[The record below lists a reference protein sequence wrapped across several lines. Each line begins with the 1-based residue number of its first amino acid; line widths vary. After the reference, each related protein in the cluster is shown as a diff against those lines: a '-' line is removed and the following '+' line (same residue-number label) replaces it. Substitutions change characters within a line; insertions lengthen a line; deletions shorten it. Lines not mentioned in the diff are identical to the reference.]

1 MIFSRFFKRLN
12 CYWFRNKSIM
22 KNPSPV
28 IPEPNQTSYAPP
40 KARFWGYEYIPAER
54 QLLHSFL
61 SNKLVLG
68 ALAVL
73 ICLIL
78 CAVFADW
85 VAPVDPLEQIL
96 RARLKPPIWNE
107 RGLSPYY
114 LGTDRLGRDVL
125 SNIIFGLRVSLLVGF
140 FAVGISMVLG
150 LTLGLIA
157 GYSRGFWESFIM
169 RAVDVQLSLPL
180 IMVALCFMVIFGQGL
195 EKMIIVL
202 AITGWAEYAR
212 TVRGTVLSIREKE
225 YVEAAYALGFGPWT
239 IMTKY
244 LLINAITPVLVLSA
258 VQVPRV
264 IILEATLS
272 FLGLG
277 VPVTT
282 PSIGLAI
289 ARGYQVLF
297 SGSWWASIFPGL
309 ALMLLVACINVVAD
323 WLRDALE
330 PRSREQV

>member
-1 MIFSRFFKRLN
+1 MKPFS
-12 CYWFRNKSIM
+12 
-22 KNPSPV
+22 PA
-28 IPEPNQTSYAPP
+28 IPESTQTPYAPP
-40 KARFWGYEYIPAER
+40 KARFWGYEYVPAER

-68 ALAVL
+68 ALAIL
-73 ICLIL
+73 ICLVL
-78 CAVFADW
+78 CAVFAGW

-96 RARLKPPIWNE
+96 SARLRPPIWNE

-140 FAVGISMVLG
+140 FAVGISMVVG
-150 LTLGLIA
+150 LTLGLMA

-225 YVEAAYALGFGPWT
+225 YVEAAHALGFGPWT

-244 LLINAITPVLVLSA
+244 LLINSITPVLVLSA

-272 FLGLG
+272 FLGVG

-330 PRSREQV
+330 PRSRDQV

>member
-1 MIFSRFFKRLN
+1 MTAGMN
-12 CYWFRNKSIM
+12 
-22 KNPSPV
+22 NPSPA
-28 IPEPNQTSYAPP
+28 ISESNPPRYAPP

-68 ALAVL
+68 AVALL
-73 ICLIL
+73 ISLVL

-85 VAPVDPLEQIL
+85 IAPADPLEQIL
-96 RARLKPPIWNE
+96 KARLKPPIWDE
-107 RGLSPYY
+107 RGMSPYY

-140 FAVGISMVLG
+140 FAVGISMVIG

-195 EKMIIVL
+195 EKMIVVL

-225 YVEAAYALGFGPWT
+225 YVEAAHALGFGPVT

-309 ALMLLVACINVVAD
+309 ALMLLVACINIVAD

>member
-1 MIFSRFFKRLN
+1 VALGM
-12 CYWFRNKSIM
+12 
-22 KNPSPV
+22 
-28 IPEPNQTSYAPP
+28 
-40 KARFWGYEYIPAER
+40 
-54 QLLHSFL
+54 
-61 SNKLVLG
+61 LVL
-68 ALAVL
+68 LV
-73 ICLIL
+73 I

-85 VAPVDPLEQIL
+85 IAPVDPLEQAL
-96 RARLKPPIWNE
+96 RARLSPPIWEE
-107 RGLSPYY
+107 RGMSPYY

-125 SNIIFGLRVSLLVGF
+125 SNIIFGLRVSLLIGF
-140 FAVGISMVLG
+140 IAVGISMVIGLFLG
-150 LTLGLIA
+150 LTA

-180 IMVALCFMVIFGQGL
+180 IMVALCFMVLFGQGL
-195 EKMIIVL
+195 WKMIVVL

-225 YVEAAYALGFGPWT
+225 YVESAYALGFGAWT

-244 LLINAITPVLVLSA
+244 LLINAITPVLILCA

-264 IILEATLS
+264 IMLEATLS
-272 FLGLG
+272 FLGVG

-309 ALMLLVACINVVAD
+309 ALMLLVACINIVAD

>member
-1 MIFSRFFKRLN
+1 M
-12 CYWFRNKSIM
+12 KSETTPITA
-22 KNPSPV
+22 PGPLPEEPYSP
-28 IPEPNQTSYAPP
+28 PRAQ
-40 KARFWGYEYIPAER
+40 FWGYEYIPAER

-61 SNKLVLG
+61 SNRLVLV
-68 ALAVL
+68 ALGVL
-73 ICLIL
+73 AFLL
-78 CAVFADW
+78 VCAVFAPW
-85 VAPVDPLEQIL
+85 IAPVDPLEQVL
-96 RARLKPPIWNE
+96 QARLRPPIWDA

-125 SNIIFGLRVSLLVGF
+125 SNIIFGLRVSLLIGF
-140 FAVGISMVLG
+140 VSVGISMMIG
-150 LTLGLIA
+150 LTLGLTA
-157 GYSRGFWESFIM
+157 GYKRGFWETFIM

-180 IMVALCFMVIFGQGL
+180 IMVALCFMVMFGQGL
-195 EKMIIVL
+195 WKMIVVL

-225 YVEAAYALGFGPWT
+225 YVESAYALGFGAWT
-239 IMTKY
+239 IMVKY
-244 LLINAITPVLVLSA
+244 LLINAISPVLILCA

-272 FLGLG
+272 FLGVG

-309 ALMLLVACINVVAD
+309 ALMLLVACINIVAD

>member
-1 MIFSRFFKRLN
+1 MSVLPRTITA
-12 CYWFRNKSIM
+12 SIP
-22 KNPSPV
+22 KGPYS
-28 IPEPNQTSYAPP
+28 PP
-40 KARFWGYEYIPAER
+40 KASFFGFEYIPAER
-54 QLLHSFL
+54 QLLHSFV
-61 SNKLVLG
+61 SNKLVLI
-68 ALAVL
+68 ALAML
-73 ICLIL
+73 MGL
-78 CAVFADW
+78 VFLAIFAPW
-85 VAPVDPLEQIL
+85 FAPVDPLEQTL
-96 RARLKPPIWNE
+96 RARLKPPIWDK
-107 RGLSPYY
+107 RGMNPFY
-114 LGTDRLGRDVL
+114 LGTDRLGRDIL
-125 SNIIFGLRVSLLVGF
+125 SNIIFGLRISLLVGF
-140 FAVGISMVLG
+140 FSVGISMLIGIVLG
-150 LTLGLIA
+150 LTA
-157 GYSRGFWESFIM
+157 GYARGFWESFIM

-195 EKMIIVL
+195 WKMIVVL

-225 YVEAAYALGFGPWT
+225 YVEAAQALGFGPWT
-239 IMTKY
+239 IMLKY

-258 VQVPRV
+258 VQIPRV
-264 IILEATLS
+264 IMLEATLS

-277 VPVTT
+277 VPVNT

-309 ALMLLVACINVVAD
+309 ALMLLVACINILAD

>member
-1 MIFSRFFKRLN
+1 MKPFS
-12 CYWFRNKSIM
+12 
-22 KNPSPV
+22 PA
-28 IPEPNQTSYAPP
+28 IPESTQTPYAPP
-40 KARFWGYEYIPAER
+40 KARFWGYEYVPAER

-61 SNKLVLG
+61 SNKLVLS
-68 ALAVL
+68 ALAIL
-73 ICLIL
+73 ICLVL
-78 CAVFADW
+78 CAVFAGW

-96 RARLKPPIWNE
+96 SARLRPPIWNE

-140 FAVGISMVLG
+140 FAVGISMVVG
-150 LTLGLIA
+150 LTLGLMA

-225 YVEAAYALGFGPWT
+225 DVEAAHALGFGPWT

-244 LLINAITPVLVLSA
+244 LLINSITPVLVLSA

-272 FLGLG
+272 FLGVG

-330 PRSREQV
+330 PRSRDQV

>member
-1 MIFSRFFKRLN
+1 MSPPSASIPLSTRLSEEP
-12 CYWFRNKSIM
+12 Y
-22 KNPSPV
+22 SP
-28 IPEPNQTSYAPP
+28 PRE
-40 KARFWGYEYIPAER
+40 RFWGFEYTPAER

-61 SNKLVLG
+61 SNRLVLG
-68 ALAVL
+68 ALGLLLLLVFM
-73 ICLIL
+73 
-78 CAVFADW
+78 AVFAAW
-85 VAPVDPLEQIL
+85 VAPVDPLEQTL
-96 RARLKPPIWNE
+96 KARLTPPIWNE
-107 RGLSPYY
+107 RGVSPYY

-125 SNIIFGLRVSLLVGF
+125 SNIIYGLRISLLVGF
-140 FAVGISMVLG
+140 FAVGISMLLG
-150 LTLGLIA
+150 LTLGLTA
-157 GYSRGFWESFIM
+157 GYKRGFWETFIM

-195 EKMIIVL
+195 WKMIVVL

-239 IMTKY
+239 IMVKY

-309 ALMLLVACINVVAD
+309 ALMLLVACINIVAD

>member
-1 MIFSRFFKRLN
+1 MAFLERQTAAT
-12 CYWFRNKSIM
+12 
-22 KNPSPV
+22 
-28 IPEPNQTSYAPP
+28 PEPCYTPP
-40 KARFWGYEYIPAER
+40 KARFWGIEYVPAER

-61 SNKLVLG
+61 SSKLVMG
-68 ALAVL
+68 ALALLVFL
-73 ICLIL
+73 I
-78 CAVFADW
+78 AVAIFAHW
-85 VAPVDPLEQIL
+85 VAPVDPLEQVL
-96 RARLKPPIWNE
+96 SARLRPPIWQE
-107 RGLSPYY
+107 RGMSPYY

-125 SNIIFGLRVSLLVGF
+125 SNIIFGLRISLLVGLF
-140 FAVGISMVLG
+140 SVGISLVVG
-150 LTLGLIA
+150 LTLGLLA
-157 GYSRGFWESFIM
+157 GYSRGFWETLIM

-195 EKMIIVL
+195 WKMIIVL

-225 YVEAAYALGFGPWT
+225 YVEAAHALGFGPWT
-239 IMTKY
+239 IMVKY

-282 PSIGLAI
+282 PSIGMAI

-309 ALMLLVACINVVAD
+309 ALMLLVAGINIVAD

-330 PRSREQV
+330 PRSRERI

>member
-1 MIFSRFFKRLN
+1 MSAHTASRAIPR
-12 CYWFRNKSIM
+12 I
-22 KNPSPV
+22 PS
-28 IPEPNQTSYAPP
+28 EAPYSP
-40 KARFWGYEYIPAER
+40 PRARFWGFEYVPAER

-68 ALAVL
+68 ALGVL
-73 ICLIL
+73 LFL
-78 CAVFADW
+78 LACAIFAYW
-85 VAPVDPLEQIL
+85 VAPVDPLEQTL
-96 RARLKPPIWNE
+96 QARLKPPVWDE
-107 RGLSPYY
+107 RGVSPYY

-125 SNIIFGLRVSLLVGF
+125 SNIIYGLRISLLVGF
-140 FAVGISMVLG
+140 ISVGISLMMG
-150 LTLGLIA
+150 LTLGLTA
-157 GYSRGFWESFIM
+157 GYKRGFWETIIM

-180 IMVALCFMVIFGQGL
+180 IMIALCFMVIFGQGL
-195 EKMIIVL
+195 GNMITVL

-225 YVEAAYALGFGPWT
+225 YVESAHALGFGPWT
-239 IMTKY
+239 IMVKY
-244 LLINAITPVLVLSA
+244 LLINAITPVLILSS

-264 IILEATLS
+264 IMLEATLS

-309 ALMLLVACINVVAD
+309 ALMLLVACINIVAD

>member
-1 MIFSRFFKRLN
+1 M
-12 CYWFRNKSIM
+12 SIDSASA
-22 KNPSPV
+22 NAASHLAESYYSP
-28 IPEPNQTSYAPP
+28 PR
-40 KARFWGYEYIPAER
+40 ARFWGFEYIPAER

-61 SNKLVLG
+61 SNRLVLG
-68 ALAVL
+68 ALA
-73 ICLIL
+73 IL
-78 CAVFADW
+78 VILVFIAIFAHW
-85 VAPVDPLEQIL
+85 VAPVDPLEQTL
-96 RARLKPPIWNE
+96 KARLTPPIWNE
-107 RGLSPYY
+107 RGTSPYY

-125 SNIIFGLRVSLLVGF
+125 SNIIYGLRISLLVGF
-140 FAVGISMVLG
+140 FAVGISLVIG
-150 LTLGLIA
+150 LTLGLTA
-157 GYSRGFWESFIM
+157 GYRRGFWETFIM

-195 EKMIIVL
+195 WKMIVVL
-202 AITGWAEYAR
+202 AIAGWAEYAR

-225 YVEAAYALGFGPWT
+225 YVESAHALGFGPWT
-239 IMTKY
+239 IMVKY
-244 LLINAITPVLVLSA
+244 LLINSITPVLVLSA

-309 ALMLLVACINVVAD
+309 ALMLLVACINIVAD
-323 WLRDALE
+323 WVRDALE

>member
-1 MIFSRFFKRLN
+1 MSAETAPRTMNHLTE
-12 CYWFRNKSIM
+12 
-22 KNPSPV
+22 V
-28 IPEPNQTSYAPP
+28 SYAPP
-40 KARFWGYEYIPAER
+40 KARFWGFEYIPAER

-68 ALAVL
+68 ALGMLFFLLA
-73 ICLIL
+73 
-78 CAVFADW
+78 CAIFAYW
-85 VAPVDPLEQIL
+85 VAPVDPLEQTL
-96 RARLKPPIWNE
+96 RARLKPPIWDE
-107 RGLSPYY
+107 RGMSPYY

-125 SNIIFGLRVSLLVGF
+125 SNIIYGLRISLLVGF
-140 FAVGISMVLG
+140 ISVGISLVMG
-150 LTLGLIA
+150 LTLGLTA
-157 GYSRGFWESFIM
+157 GYKRGFWETIIM

-180 IMVALCFMVIFGQGL
+180 IMIALCFMVIFGQGL
-195 EKMIIVL
+195 GKMIIVL

-225 YVEAAYALGFGPWT
+225 YVESAHALGFGPWT
-239 IMTKY
+239 IMVKY
-244 LLINAITPVLVLSA
+244 LLINAITPVLILSS

-264 IILEATLS
+264 IMLEATLS

-309 ALMLLVACINVVAD
+309 ALMLLVACINIFAD

>member
-1 MIFSRFFKRLN
+1 MSAETAPRTMNHLT
-12 CYWFRNKSIM
+12 
-22 KNPSPV
+22 
-28 IPEPNQTSYAPP
+28 EASYAPP
-40 KARFWGYEYIPAER
+40 KARFWGFEYIPAER
-54 QLLHSFL
+54 QLLNSFL

-68 ALAVL
+68 ALGMLFFLLA
-73 ICLIL
+73 
-78 CAVFADW
+78 CAIFAYW
-85 VAPVDPLEQIL
+85 VAPVDPLEQTL
-96 RARLKPPIWNE
+96 RARLKPPIWDE
-107 RGLSPYY
+107 RGMSPYY

-125 SNIIFGLRVSLLVGF
+125 SNIIYGLRISLVVGF
-140 FAVGISMVLG
+140 ISVGISLVMG
-150 LTLGLIA
+150 LTLGLTA
-157 GYSRGFWESFIM
+157 GYKRGFWETIIM

-180 IMVALCFMVIFGQGL
+180 IMIALCFMVIFGQGL
-195 EKMIIVL
+195 GKMIIVL

-225 YVEAAYALGFGPWT
+225 YVESAHALGFGPWT
-239 IMTKY
+239 IMIKY
-244 LLINAITPVLVLSA
+244 LLLNAITPVLILSS

-264 IILEATLS
+264 IMLEATLS

-309 ALMLLVACINVVAD
+309 ALMLLVACINIFAD

>member
-1 MIFSRFFKRLN
+1 
-12 CYWFRNKSIM
+12 M
-22 KNPSPV
+22 KPQPADRPV
-28 IPEPNQTSYAPP
+28 APP
-40 KARFWGYEYIPAER
+40 EISAVPCAPPRVRYLGLEYIPAER
-54 QLLHSFL
+54 QLLHSFF
-61 SNKLVLG
+61 SSKLVQT
-68 ALAVL
+68 ALM
-73 ICLIL
+73 IL
-78 CAVFADW
+78 LLLLACAILAYW
-85 VAPVDPLEQIL
+85 IAPVNPLEQTL
-96 RARLKPPIWNE
+96 RARLRPPIWQE
-107 RGLSPYY
+107 GGLSPYY

-125 SNIIFGLRVSLLVGF
+125 SNIIYGLRISLLVGF
-140 FAVGISMVLG
+140 GSVGISLLIG
-150 LTLGLIA
+150 LTLGLTA
-157 GYSRGFWESFIM
+157 GYKRGFWETFIM

-195 EKMIIVL
+195 GKMIIVL

-239 IMTKY
+239 IMVKY
-244 LLINAITPVLVLSA
+244 LLINAVTPVLILSA

-264 IILEATLS
+264 VMLEATLS

-277 VPVTT
+277 VPVNT

-309 ALMLLVACINVVAD
+309 ALMLLVACINIIAD

>member
-1 MIFSRFFKRLN
+1 MNS
-12 CYWFRNKSIM
+12 
-22 KNPSPV
+22 PSPATTHA
-28 IPEPNQTSYAPP
+28 PYEPP

-68 ALAVL
+68 ALAIL
-73 ICLIL
+73 IGLIL
-78 CAVFADW
+78 CAVFAVW
-85 VAPVDPLEQIL
+85 IAPVDPLEQIL
-96 RARLKPPIWNE
+96 KARLKPPIWNE
-107 RGLSPYY
+107 RGLSPFY

-140 FAVGISMVLG
+140 FAVGISMVIG

-225 YVEAAYALGFGPWT
+225 YVEAAHALGFGPWT

-272 FLGLG
+272 FLGVG

>member
-1 MIFSRFFKRLN
+1 
-12 CYWFRNKSIM
+12 M
-22 KNPSPV
+22 KNNLKTRALHTTDPRADYSP
-28 IPEPNQTSYAPP
+28 PTAT
-40 KARFWGYEYIPAER
+40 FLGYRYIPAER

-61 SNKLVLG
+61 TNRLVLT
-68 ALAVL
+68 ATLLFILFV
-73 ICLIL
+73 L
-78 CAVFADW
+78 CAIFAHW
-85 VAPVDPLEQIL
+85 ISPVDPTEQTL
-96 RARLKPPIWNE
+96 RARLRPPIWHD
-107 RGLSPYY
+107 RGISPFY

-125 SNIIFGLRVSLLVGF
+125 SNIIYGLRISLV
-140 FAVGISMVLG
+140 VGILSVGLSLIIG

-157 GYSRGFWESFIM
+157 GYARGFWESFIM

-180 IMVALCFMVIFGQGL
+180 IMVALCFMVMFGQGL
-195 EKMIIVL
+195 GKMIIVI

-212 TVRGTVLSIREKE
+212 TVRATVLSIREKE
-225 YVEAAYALGFGPWT
+225 YVEAAHALGFGPGT
-239 IMTKY
+239 IMIKY
-244 LLINAITPVLVLSA
+244 LLINAVTPILVLTA

-282 PSIGLAI
+282 PSIGMAI
-289 ARGYQVLF
+289 ARGYEVLF
-297 SGSWWASIFPGL
+297 SGRWWASIFPGI
-309 ALMLLVACINVVAD
+309 ALMLLVGCINVLAD

>member
-1 MIFSRFFKRLN
+1 MSA
-12 CYWFRNKSIM
+12 
-22 KNPSPV
+22 PAASPNL
-28 IPEPNQTSYAPP
+28 PNMASEAPYSP
-40 KARFWGYEYIPAER
+40 PRARFWGFEYTPAER

-61 SNKLVLG
+61 SNRLVLG
-68 ALAVL
+68 ALAILVL
-73 ICLIL
+73 LVFM
-78 CAVFADW
+78 AVFADW
-85 VAPVDPLEQIL
+85 VAPVDPLEQTL
-96 RARLKPPIWNE
+96 RARLRPPIWEE
-107 RGLSPYY
+107 RGVSPYY

-125 SNIIFGLRVSLLVGF
+125 SNIIFGLRISLLVGF
-140 FAVGISMVLG
+140 FAVGISMVIG
-150 LTLGLIA
+150 LTLGLTA
-157 GYSRGFWESFIM
+157 GYKRGFWETFIM

-195 EKMIIVL
+195 WKMIVVL

-212 TVRGTVLSIREKE
+212 TVRGTILSIREKE
-225 YVEAAYALGFGPWT
+225 YVESAHALGFGAWT

-309 ALMLLVACINVVAD
+309 ALMLLVACINIVAD

>member
-1 MIFSRFFKRLN
+1 MENNIKTEALQISDGAGN
-12 CYWFRNKSIM
+12 
-22 KNPSPV
+22 
-28 IPEPNQTSYAPP
+28 ETTYAPP
-40 KARFWGYEYIPAER
+40 VASFFRYKYIPAER
-54 QLLHSFL
+54 QLLHSFV

-68 ALAVL
+68 ASVL
-73 ICLIL
+73 FVLCVL
-78 CAVFADW
+78 CAVFAHW
-85 VAPVDPLEQIL
+85 VSPVDPIEQTL
-96 RARLKPPIWNE
+96 SARLRPPIWYE
-107 RGLSPYY
+107 RGMSPYL

-125 SNIIFGLRVSLLVGF
+125 SNIIYGLRISLMVGTFSVGLSLV
-140 FAVGISMVLG
+140 IG

-157 GYSRGFWESFIM
+157 GYARGFWENFIM

-195 EKMIIVL
+195 GKMIIVIAL
-202 AITGWAEYAR
+202 TGWAVYAR

-225 YVEAAYALGFGPWT
+225 YVEAAHALGFGPGT
-239 IMTKY
+239 IMVKY
-244 LLINAITPVLVLSA
+244 LLLNAITPILVLTA

-272 FLGLG
+272 FLGVG
-277 VPVTT
+277 VPVST
-282 PSIGLAI
+282 PSIGLCI

-309 ALMLLVACINVVAD
+309 ALMFLVGCINVLAD

>member
-1 MIFSRFFKRLN
+1 MS
-12 CYWFRNKSIM
+12 
-22 KNPSPV
+22 V
-28 IPEPNQTSYAPP
+28 QTASKTILTDLTEAAYAPP
-40 KARFWGYEYIPAER
+40 KARFLGFEYIPAER

-61 SNKLVLG
+61 TNKLVLG
-68 ALAVL
+68 ALVL
-73 ICLIL
+73 LL
-78 CAVFADW
+78 FLVFCAVFAYW
-85 VAPVDPLEQIL
+85 IAPVDPLEQTL
-96 RARLKPPIWNE
+96 RARLRPPIWQE
-107 RGLSPYY
+107 RGMSPYY

-125 SNIIFGLRVSLLVGF
+125 SNIIYGLRISLMVGF
-140 FAVGISMVLG
+140 FSVGISLLIG
-150 LTLGLIA
+150 LTLGLTA
-157 GYSRGFWESFIM
+157 GYTRGFWETLIM

-195 EKMIIVL
+195 AKMIIVL

-225 YVEAAYALGFGPWT
+225 YVEAAHALGFGPWT
-239 IMTKY
+239 IMVKY
-244 LLINAITPVLVLSA
+244 LLINAITPVLILSA

-277 VPVTT
+277 VPVNT

-309 ALMLLVACINVVAD
+309 ALMFLVACINIVAD

>member
-1 MIFSRFFKRLN
+1 MSPPSASTPLSTRLSEEP
-12 CYWFRNKSIM
+12 Y
-22 KNPSPV
+22 SP
-28 IPEPNQTSYAPP
+28 PRE
-40 KARFWGYEYIPAER
+40 RFWGFEYTPAER

-61 SNKLVLG
+61 SNRLVLG
-68 ALAVL
+68 ALGVL
-73 ICLIL
+73 LL
-78 CAVFADW
+78 LVFMAVFAAW
-85 VAPVDPLEQIL
+85 VAPVDPLEQTL
-96 RARLKPPIWNE
+96 KARLTPPIWNE
-107 RGLSPYY
+107 RGVSPYY

-125 SNIIFGLRVSLLVGF
+125 SNIIYGLRISLLVGF
-140 FAVGISMVLG
+140 FAVGISMLIG
-150 LTLGLIA
+150 LTLGLTA
-157 GYSRGFWESFIM
+157 GYKRGFWETFIM

-195 EKMIIVL
+195 WKMIIVL

-239 IMTKY
+239 IMVKY
-244 LLINAITPVLVLSA
+244 LLINSITPVLVLSA

-277 VPVTT
+277 VPVNT

-309 ALMLLVACINVVAD
+309 ALMLLVACINIVAD

>member
-1 MIFSRFFKRLN
+1 MSVFPRTINEAKGS
-12 CYWFRNKSIM
+12 Y
-22 KNPSPV
+22 SP
-28 IPEPNQTSYAPP
+28 PR
-40 KARFWGYEYIPAER
+40 ARFWRFEYIPAER

-68 ALAVL
+68 ALAMLMGLV
-73 ICLIL
+73 II
-78 CAVFADW
+78 AIFAPW
-85 VAPVDPLEQIL
+85 IAPVDPLEQTL
-96 RARLKPPIWNE
+96 RARLKPPIWDE
-107 RGLSPYY
+107 RGMSPFY

-125 SNIIFGLRVSLLVGF
+125 SNIIFGLRISLLVGF
-140 FAVGISMVLG
+140 FSVGISMIIGIVLG
-150 LTLGLIA
+150 LVA
-157 GYSRGFWESFIM
+157 GYARGFWESFIM

-195 EKMIIVL
+195 WKMIIVL

-225 YVEAAYALGFGPWT
+225 YVEAAHALGFGPWT

-244 LLINAITPVLVLSA
+244 LLINSITPVLVLAA
-258 VQVPRV
+258 VQIPRV

-277 VPVTT
+277 VPVNT

-309 ALMLLVACINVVAD
+309 ALMILVACINIIAD

>member
-1 MIFSRFFKRLN
+1 M
-12 CYWFRNKSIM
+12 KSETTPIAM
-22 KNPSPV
+22 PGPLPEEPYSP
-28 IPEPNQTSYAPP
+28 PR
-40 KARFWGYEYIPAER
+40 ARFWSYEYIPAER

-61 SNKLVLG
+61 SNRLVLV
-68 ALAVL
+68 ALGVL
-73 ICLIL
+73 ALL
-78 CAVFADW
+78 LVCAIFAPW
-85 VAPVDPLEQIL
+85 IAPVDPLEQVL
-96 RARLKPPIWNE
+96 QARLRPPIWDA

-140 FAVGISMVLG
+140 VSVGISMVIG
-150 LTLGLIA
+150 LTLGLVA

-169 RAVDVQLSLPL
+169 RTVDVQLSLPL
-180 IMVALCFMVIFGQGL
+180 IMVALCFMVMFGQGL
-195 EKMIIVL
+195 GKMIVVL

-225 YVEAAYALGFGPWT
+225 YVESAHALGFGPWT
-239 IMTKY
+239 IMVKY
-244 LLINAITPVLVLSA
+244 LLINAISPVLILCA

-272 FLGLG
+272 FLGVG
-277 VPVTT
+277 VPVAT
-282 PSIGLAI
+282 PSIGMAI

-309 ALMLLVACINVVAD
+309 ALMLLVACINIVAD

>member
-1 MIFSRFFKRLN
+1 MSAETASKPILN
-12 CYWFRNKSIM
+12 TLSEEPY
-22 KNPSPV
+22 SP
-28 IPEPNQTSYAPP
+28 PR
-40 KARFWGYEYIPAER
+40 ARFWGFEYIPAER

-61 SNKLVLG
+61 SNRLVLV
-68 ALAVL
+68 ALG
-73 ICLIL
+73 ILIL
-78 CAVFADW
+78 LVICAVFADW
-85 VAPVDPLEQIL
+85 VAPVDPLEQAL
-96 RARLKPPIWNE
+96 QSRLSPPVWE
-107 RGLSPYY
+107 DRGMSPYY

-125 SNIIFGLRVSLLVGF
+125 SNIIFGLRVSLLIGF
-140 FAVGISMVLG
+140 IAVGISMVIGLALG
-150 LTLGLIA
+150 LTA

-180 IMVALCFMVIFGQGL
+180 IMVALCFMVLFGQGL
-195 EKMIIVL
+195 WKMIVVL

-225 YVEAAYALGFGPWT
+225 YVESAFALGFGAWT
-239 IMTKY
+239 IMIKY
-244 LLINAITPVLVLSA
+244 LLINAITPVLILCA

-264 IILEATLS
+264 IMLEATLS
-272 FLGLG
+272 FLGVG

-309 ALMLLVACINVVAD
+309 ALMLLVACINIVAD

>member
-1 MIFSRFFKRLN
+1 MS
-12 CYWFRNKSIM
+12 WHPPSASIA
-22 KNPSPV
+22 NHL
-28 IPEPNQTSYAPP
+28 PEEPYSPP
-40 KARFWGYEYIPAER
+40 KARFWGFEYIPAER

-61 SNKLVLG
+61 SNRLVLG
-68 ALAVL
+68 ALAM
-73 ICLIL
+73 LIL
-78 CAVFADW
+78 LVGFAIFADW
-85 VAPVDPLEQIL
+85 VAPIDPLEQTL
-96 RARLKPPIWNE
+96 RARLKPPIWE
-107 RGLSPYY
+107 VRGMTPYY

-125 SNIIFGLRVSLLVGF
+125 SNIIFGLRISLLVGF
-140 FAVGISMVLG
+140 FSVGISMLIG
-150 LTLGLIA
+150 LTLGLTA
-157 GYSRGFWESFIM
+157 GYKRGFWETFIM

-195 EKMIIVL
+195 WKMIVVL

-225 YVEAAYALGFGPWT
+225 YVESAHALGFGPWT
-239 IMTKY
+239 IMVKY
-244 LLINAITPVLVLSA
+244 LLINSITPVLVLSA

-309 ALMLLVACINVVAD
+309 ALMLLVACINILAD
-323 WLRDALE
+323 WIRDALE

>member
-1 MIFSRFFKRLN
+1 MRE
-12 CYWFRNKSIM
+12 Y
-22 KNPSPV
+22 SPAV
-28 IPEPNQTSYAPP
+28 TQPTRTTYAPP
-40 KARFWGYEYIPAER
+40 KARFFGFEYVPAER

-61 SNKLVLG
+61 SNKLVLT
-68 ALAVL
+68 ALALLVFL
-73 ICLIL
+73 VI
-78 CAVFADW
+78 CAVFAGW
-85 VAPVDPLEQIL
+85 VAPVDPLEQTL
-96 RARLKPPIWNE
+96 RARLKPPIWHEN
-107 RGLSPYY
+107 GLSPYY

-125 SNIIFGLRVSLLVGF
+125 SNIIYGMRVSLLVGF
-140 FAVGISMVLG
+140 IAVGISMVIG

-157 GYSRGFWESFIM
+157 GYARGFWETFIM

-195 EKMIIVL
+195 DKMIIVL

-225 YVEAAYALGFGPWT
+225 YVEAAHALGFSPWT

-244 LLINAITPVLVLSA
+244 LLLNSITPVLVLSA

-272 FLGLG
+272 FLGVG

-309 ALMLLVACINVVAD
+309 ALMILVACINVIAD

>member
-1 MIFSRFFKRLN
+1 
-12 CYWFRNKSIM
+12 M
-22 KNPSPV
+22 KPEMTPIALPSPL
-28 IPEPNQTSYAPP
+28 PEEPYSPP
-40 KARFWGYEYIPAER
+40 RAQFWGYEYIPAER

-61 SNKLVLG
+61 SNRLVLV
-68 ALAVL
+68 ALGVL
-73 ICLIL
+73 ALLLVCTI
-78 CAVFADW
+78 FAPW
-85 VAPVDPLEQIL
+85 IAPVDPLEQVL
-96 RARLKPPIWNE
+96 KARLRPPIWDA

-125 SNIIFGLRVSLLVGF
+125 SNIIFGLRVSLLIGF
-140 FAVGISMVLG
+140 VSVGISMMIG
-150 LTLGLIA
+150 LTLGLTA
-157 GYSRGFWESFIM
+157 GYRRGFWETFIM

-195 EKMIIVL
+195 GRMIVVL

-225 YVEAAYALGFGPWT
+225 YVESAYALGFGAWT
-239 IMTKY
+239 IMVKY
-244 LLINAITPVLVLSA
+244 LLINAISPVLILCA
-258 VQVPRV
+258 VQGPRV

-272 FLGLG
+272 FLGVG

-309 ALMLLVACINVVAD
+309 ALMLLVACINIVAD